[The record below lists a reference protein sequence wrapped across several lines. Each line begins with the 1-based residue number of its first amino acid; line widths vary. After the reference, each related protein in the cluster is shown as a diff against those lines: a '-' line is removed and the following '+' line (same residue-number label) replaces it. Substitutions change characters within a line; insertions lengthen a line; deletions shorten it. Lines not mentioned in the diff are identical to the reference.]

1 MAPLLERAAAALNT
15 SNGSRWQLLLSAADS
30 ETKKST
36 WCLRHAPSDSQICR
50 KKSCFQ
56 PPLPHAPPPPH
67 HHHPPTQKQGERVTQ
82 KMSRQHLMFPFL
94 CNCARASRSRGYYPT
109 QRYSNVGANNYSKL
123 LLPYLTHLSVD
134 PQLCHATNVTAC
146 RPTVYGYAAKFTVDP
161 QLWLTSRNKHVCRP
175 TVVVNVTHQ
184 T

>member
-30 ETKKST
+30 ETKMST

-50 KKSCFQ
+50 QNSCFQ
-56 PPLPHAPPPPH
+56 PP
-67 HHHPPTQKQGERVTQ
+67 PPTPPSPLPTRKQGGRVTQ
-82 KMSRQHLMFPFL
+82 EKSRQHLMFPFL
-94 CNCARASRSRGYYPT
+94 CNCARAGRSLGYSPT

-134 PQLCHATNVTAC
+134 PQLCHATDVTAC
-146 RPTVYGYAAKFTVDP
+146 RPTATVTP
-161 QLWLTSRNKHVCRP
+161 LNSL
-175 TVVVNVTHQ
+175 
-184 T
+184 